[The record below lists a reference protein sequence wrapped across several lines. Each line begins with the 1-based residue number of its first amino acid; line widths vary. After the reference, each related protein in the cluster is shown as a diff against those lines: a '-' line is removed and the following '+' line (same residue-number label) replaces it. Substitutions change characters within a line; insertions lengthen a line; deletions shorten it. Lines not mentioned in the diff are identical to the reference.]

1 MHYCVLLYARIILV
15 FPRAIC
21 RELLQEQSG
30 RGCQRLQ
37 HTLSCCVN
45 VLWYAHQEIYCSVD
59 RTLLP

>member
-45 VLWYAHQEIYCSVD
+45 VLWYAHQEIY
-59 RTLLP
+59 